1 MSDYLID
8 IPPSFTAKEELDE
21 VLEHLVS
28 VGGSDLFIL
37 GGGPLYGHINQAK
50 HQLCK
55 RHLSVN
61 EVKSLVEIIAGE
73 GTESKLGEADPL
85 NPSYDYR
92 LKKVNEDGSKITIRR
107 RFRVN
112 IVPCLRNGERS
123 VTITIRPIPTK
134 PPTVDE
140 IKVESEIIDTVMKA
154 RQGMMLMVG
163 ATGTGKSTTLATC
176 IRHRM
181 ENDPAG
187 ANLVSMEDPI
197 EFVYDGIA
205 PEKSFATQR
214 EVGAH
219 TKSFEAA
226 MQDAMR
232 MHPDLI
238 LLGEIRSE
246 ESMRSAL
253 AASSSGHFLFSTM
266 HTNSVAETL
275 QRAVGFY
282 EPSLQ
287 HQARIDIL
295 QAMTI
300 ICAQR
305 LVPKKGGGVVAL
317 KEYLIFDQ
325 DIKNQLYGA
334 NNFVEEVNELVR
346 TRGISM
352 RQAAQKAYDNDLIDE
367 HQLSIICGN
376 YS

>member
-1 MSDYLID
+1 MSEYLVD
-8 IPPSFTAKEELDE
+8 IPPNFTSKEDLNE
-21 VLEHLVS
+21 VLEHLVQS
-28 VGGSDLFIL
+28 GGSDLFIL
-37 GGGPLYGHINQAK
+37 GGAPLYGHISQAK
-50 HQLCK
+50 HQLSK
-55 RHLSVN
+55 RSLSVN
-61 EVKSLVEIIAGE
+61 EVRSLVEEIAGE
-73 GTESKLGEADPL
+73 GTESKLGESEPL

-92 LKKVNEDGSKITIRR
+92 IKKINDDGTKLTIRR

-134 PPTVDE
+134 PPTVKE
-140 IKVESEIIDTVMKA
+140 INVEEIIVDTVMKA

-163 ATGTGKSTTLATC
+163 ATGTGKSTTLSAC

-181 ENDPAG
+181 EYDPAG

-219 TKSFEAA
+219 TKSFESA

-246 ESMRSAL
+246 ETMRSAL
-253 AASSSGHFLFSTM
+253 AAASSGHFLFSTM
-266 HTNSVAETL
+266 HTNSVGETL

-305 LVPKKGGGVVAL
+305 LVPKIGGGVVAL
-317 KEYLIFDQ
+317 KEFLIFDQ
-325 DIKNQLYGA
+325 EIKNKLYESK
-334 NNFVEEVNELVR
+334 NFVEDVNELVR
-346 TRGISM
+346 TKGVSM
-352 RQAAQKAYDNDLIDE
+352 RQAAQKAYDDGLIDD
-367 HQLSIICGN
+367 HQLSVICGN
-376 YS
+376 YA

>member
-1 MSDYLID
+1 MKDYLID
-8 IPPSFTAKEELDE
+8 IGPSFTTKEDLNE
-21 VLEHLVS
+21 VLEHIVG
-28 VGGSDLFIL
+28 VGGSDLYIL
-37 GGGPLYGHINQAK
+37 GGAPMYGHINQAK
-50 HQLCK
+50 HKICK
-55 RHLSVN
+55 RNLSVS
-61 EVKSLVEIIAGE
+61 EVRALVEEIAGE
-73 GTESKLGEADPL
+73 GSESKLGESDPL

-92 LKKVNEDGSKITIRR
+92 IKKKNDEGMVSTIRR

-123 VTITIRPIPTK
+123 ITITIRPIPTK
-134 PPTVDE
+134 PPSVDE
-140 IKVESEIIDTVMKA
+140 INVEKEIVDKVMEA

-163 ATGTGKSTTLATC
+163 ATGTGKSTTLAAC

-197 EFVYDGIA
+197 EFVYDGVS

-219 TKSFEAA
+219 TKTFESAL
-226 MQDAMR
+226 QDAMR

-246 ESMRSAL
+246 ETIRSAL
-253 AASSSGHFLFSTM
+253 AAASSGHFLFSTM

-287 HQARIDIL
+287 HQARLDIL

-305 LVPKKGGGVVAL
+305 LVPKIGGGVIAL

-325 DIKNQLYGA
+325 DIKNELHQSDS
-334 NNFVEEVNELVR
+334 FVETANHLVK

-352 RQAAQKAYDNDLIDE
+352 RQAAQKAYDRGIIDAF
-367 HQLSIICGN
+367 QRDIIFGN

>member
-8 IPPSFTAKEELDE
+8 IAPAFTTKNDLNE
-21 VLEHLVS
+21 VLEHLVT

-37 GGGPLYGHINQAK
+37 GGAPMYGHINQAK
-50 HQLCK
+50 HPLCK
-55 RHLSVN
+55 RNLSVS
-61 EVKSLVEIIAGE
+61 EVRCLVEEIAGE
-73 GTESKLGEADPL
+73 GSESKLGEADPL

-92 LKKVNEDGSKITIRR
+92 IKKENEHGVKVTYRR

-123 VTITIRPIPTK
+123 ITITIRPIPTK
-134 PPTVDE
+134 PPSVEDINVERVLVD
-140 IKVESEIIDTVMKA
+140 KVMES

-163 ATGTGKSTTLATC
+163 ATGTGKSTTLAAC

-197 EFVYDGIA
+197 EFVYDGVA
-205 PEKSFATQR
+205 PDRSFATQR

-219 TKSFEAA
+219 TKTFETAL
-226 MQDAMR
+226 QDAMR

-246 ESMRSAL
+246 ETIRSAL
-253 AASSSGHFLFSTM
+253 AAASSGHFLFSTM

-287 HQARIDIL
+287 HQARLDIL

-305 LVPKKGGGVVAL
+305 LVPKVGGGVTAL

-325 DIKNQLYGA
+325 DIKNEL
-334 NNFVEEVNELVR
+334 NESDNFVETANRLVR
-346 TRGISM
+346 TKGVSM
-352 RQAAQKAYDNDLIDE
+352 RQAAQKAYDDGVIDE
-367 HQLSIICGN
+367 FQKNVIFGN

>member
-1 MSDYLID
+1 MSKHLIE
-8 IPPSFTAKEELDE
+8 IPPSFTSKEDLNE
-21 VLEHLVS
+21 VLEYLVS

-37 GGGPLYGHINQAK
+37 GGAPLYGYISQAK
-50 HQLCK
+50 HQLSK
-55 RHLSVN
+55 RSLATN
-61 EVKSLVEIIAGE
+61 EVRSLVEEIAGE
-73 GTESKLGEADPL
+73 GTESKLGESEPL

-92 LKKVNEDGSKITIRR
+92 LKKKNDNGTTTTIRR

-123 VTITIRPIPTK
+123 VTITIRPIPTT
-134 PPTVDE
+134 PPTVEE
-140 IKVESEIIDTVMKA
+140 IKVESEIVETVMKA

-163 ATGTGKSTTLATC
+163 ATGTGKSTTLSAC
-176 IRHRM
+176 IRNRM

-205 PEKSFATQR
+205 TEKSFATQR

-219 TKSFEAA
+219 TKSFEMA

-253 AASSSGHFLFSTM
+253 AAASSGHFLFSTM
-266 HTNSVAETL
+266 HTNSVSETL

-282 EPSLQ
+282 PPSLQ

-305 LVPKKGGGVVAL
+305 LVPKIGGGVVAL
-317 KEYLIFDQ
+317 KEYLIFNQ
-325 DIKNQLYGA
+325 DIKNQLYDA
-334 NNFVEEVNELVR
+334 KNFVEEVNEFVR
-346 TRGISM
+346 TKGISM
-352 RQAAQKAYDNDLIDE
+352 RQAAKKAFDNGLIDDY
-367 HQLSIICGN
+367 QVSVICGN

>member
-8 IPPSFTAKEELDE
+8 VPSPFTSKEELNE

-37 GGGPLYGHINQAK
+37 GGGHIYGHINQAK
-50 HQLCK
+50 HRICM
-55 RHLSVN
+55 RTLSIN
-61 EVKSLVEIIAGE
+61 EVKSLVEVIAGE
-73 GTESKLGEADPL
+73 GTESKLGESDPL

-92 LKKVNEDGSKITIRR
+92 IKKKNDDGTVLTIRR

-123 VTITIRPIPTK
+123 ATITIRPIPTK
-134 PPTVDE
+134 PPTVKE
-140 IKVESEIIDTVMKA
+140 INVESEIVDTVMKA

-163 ATGTGKSTTLATC
+163 ATGTGKSTTLSAC

-181 ENDPAG
+181 EEDPAG

-205 PEKSFATQR
+205 TEKSFATQR
-214 EVGAH
+214 EVGSH
-219 TKSFEAA
+219 TKSFELA

-253 AASSSGHFLFSTM
+253 AAASSGHFLFSTM

-295 QAMTI
+295 QAITI

-305 LVPKKGGGVVAL
+305 LVPKIGGGVIAL

-325 DIKNQLYGA
+325 DIKNQLYDA

-352 RQAAQKAYDNDLIDE
+352 RQAAQKAHSNGLIDD
-367 HQLSIICGN
+367 HQLSVICGN